1 MIINFKRAAVAT
13 SCIEGRISQ
22 SRKHKPSGFHT
33 SSSPNLLHTVYIFLL
48 PSYYRNTPSILTL
61 LPMPTSLVLSL
72 LTSHGLTS
80 AELPYTDHFPQILIV
95 GMKAEWSPFL
105 SHCDHPTSGPFYL
118 PYLVVDLGE
127 LFILV
132 VSTVTYVSFLL
143 TSSPLCFY
151 ISKLLRSW
159 LPQ

>member
-1 MIINFKRAAVAT
+1 MVINFKRAAVAT

-22 SRKHKPSGFHT
+22 NRKHKPSGFHT

-72 LTSHGLTS
+72 LTSHVQ
-80 AELPYTDHFPQILIV
+80 LPYTDHFPQILIV

-105 SHCDHPTSGPFYL
+105 THCDHLTSGPFYL
-118 PYLVVDLGE
+118 VSFGSWLGRE

-159 LPQ
+159 LLQ